1 MKFSFVNIAML
12 ASMIFC
18 QQLSAQDVSINILGQ
33 PNKLIINQEGYIA
46 VKLLNESFGGI
57 NAPANKLRPTIS
69 VPEYLDIV
77 DVTNDDGTPLTGL
90 SIVLQNLH
98 SVKLLYNSNLAG
110 GQAKTFRVIVKGAVL
125 APVSSTIT
133 ASLSFN
139 GPQTVGNHTD
149 NDNSTTGMVVIEDP
163 MPVTLTEFKVQKEAT
178 TALLEWETTE
188 EVNSDR
194 FEVQKSAD
202 GKKWETFQT
211 VAAQGESKNL
221 ISYSAVDTAP
231 FAGENFYRLHMID
244 KDGTDAYSK
253 IRNLHFDALASVA
266 LYPNPV
272 SDVLSI
278 QMADWSKATA
288 INVSN
293 TAGKSVYKA
302 QGSLEK
308 NINVKSWPSGI
319 YMVQITSTGGA
330 INSYK
335 IIVAK

>member
-1 MKFSFVNIAML
+1 MKFSFVNIALL
-12 ASMIFC
+12 ASMMFC

-33 PNKLIINQEGYIA
+33 PNKLIKNEEGYIA
-46 VKLLNESFGGI
+46 VKLLNESFGGLS
-57 NAPANKLRPTIS
+57 APANKLRPTIS
-69 VPEYLDIV
+69 VPEYLDII

-98 SVKLLYNSNLAG
+98 SVKLLYNIDLAA
-110 GQAKTFRVIVKGAVL
+110 GQAKTFRVIVKGAIL

-139 GPQTVGNHTD
+139 GPQTVGNHPD
-149 NDNSTTGMVVIEDP
+149 NDNSTTGMEVIEEP
-163 MPVTLTEFKVQKEAT
+163 QPVTLTDFRVQKEEA

-188 EVNSDR
+188 ETNSDR

-202 GKKWETFQT
+202 GKKWETFQI
-211 VAAQGESKNL
+211 VAAQGESKSL
-221 ISYSAVDTAP
+221 ISYSAVDKAP

-244 KDGTDAYSK
+244 KDGTSAYSR
-253 IRNLHFDALASVA
+253 IRKLYFDALASIA

-272 SDVLSI
+272 SDMLSI
-278 QMADWSKATA
+278 DMADWSKVSA
-288 INVSN
+288 ISVSN
-293 TAGKSVYKA
+293 TAGRSVYKS

-308 NINVKSWPSGI
+308 NINVKGWPAGI
-319 YMVQITSTGGA
+319 YLVQITFTGGT

-335 IIVAK
+335 LIVTK

>member
-1 MKFSFVNIAML
+1 MKFSFVNIALL

-33 PNKLIINQEGYIA
+33 PDKVIKNQEGYIA
-46 VKLLNESFGGI
+46 VRLLNESFGGI

-90 SIVLQNLH
+90 SIVLQNIH
-98 SVKLLYNSNLAG
+98 SVKLLYNIDLAA
-110 GQAKTFRVIVKGAVL
+110 GQSKTFRVIVKGAVL

-139 GPQTVGNHTD
+139 GPQTVGNHPD
-149 NDNSTTGMVVIEDP
+149 NDNSTTGMVVIEEP
-163 MPVTLTEFKVQKEAT
+163 QPVTLTDFRAQKEEA

-188 EVNSDR
+188 ETNSDR

-202 GKKWETFQT
+202 GKKWETFQIVT
-211 VAAQGESKNL
+211 AQGESKSL
-221 ISYSAVDTAP
+221 ISYSAVDASP

-244 KDGTDAYSK
+244 KDGSNAYSR
-253 IRNLHFDALASVA
+253 IRKLNFNALASISV
-266 LYPNPV
+266 YPNPV
-272 SDVLSI
+272 SDILSI
-278 QMADWSKATA
+278 DMADWSKASA
-288 INVSN
+288 ISVSN
-293 TAGKSVYKA
+293 SAGKPVYKS

-308 NINVKSWPSGI
+308 NINVKGWPAGI

-330 INSYK
+330 MNSYK